1 MTGENEKHMNQINN
15 KKSASQ
21 PTNEFDQVVKGN
33 SLGKDAWRRL
43 KKNKMAVISIVIV
56 SIYIVLAVAA
66 PILPI
71 YPYDEII
78 LDHQHLKPSLT
89 RTAGDLMLEK
99 RLADLYTQAWRQ
111 GRLVVTEEEDAL
123 LEVWVDKNEVN
134 KVWSFLFEEGNRQL
148 EAGTFTFN
156 SSEKRTVDN
165 LKKKILSDLQISV
178 ETIWTTDAQTG
189 KRLDVE
195 KLSTEEIV
203 SLYATMVG
211 STVDMEIVQYT
222 AEIEQQLLNQIKAES
237 TELTA
242 EDYQNLLAT
251 RLDSLSQKEENNLI
265 KENVLSK
272 ISRLAKDIA
281 ASDLKTAATDATAE
295 FPLNKEIQIKD
306 TLTATVKATK
316 MHERQYYLGTD
327 YVGRDLLSRIIYGGQ
342 VSIAIG
348 FIGTLTSVL
357 IGVILGSLAGYLGG
371 KVDYFIMRIV
381 DIMYGLPYMLLVIIA
396 MAIFGRNILNLFFAL
411 AIISWLTISRMVR
424 GQIMSLKNQEFIEA
438 ARSMGASTGRIIFR
452 HLVPNSLSVIIVFS
466 TLRIPSFIMTESFL
480 SFLGLGVQAPYA
492 SWGSLVGDAVGG
504 MTLYP
509 WKLFF
514 PAAVMTVFL
523 FAMNFLGDGL
533 RDAFDP
539 QSKNQL

>member
-1 MTGENEKHMNQINN
+1 MNLFSKN
-15 KKSASQ
+15 KRAPQ
-21 PTNEFDQVVKGN
+21 ATNEFNQAVVGN
-33 SLGKDAWRRL
+33 SLTKDAWRRL
-43 KKNKMAVISIVIV
+43 KKNKMAVISVVIV
-56 SIYIVLAVAA
+56 SVYILLAILA

-89 RTAGDLMLEK
+89 KTAGELLLEK

-111 GRLVVTEEEDAL
+111 GRMHLTEEQDDMLWEWIDR
-123 LEVWVDKNEVN
+123 NEAN
-134 KVWSFLFEEGNRQL
+134 KVWDWMFIEGTRQIEEGLYTLTTAEQ
-148 EAGTFTFN
+148 
-156 SSEKRTVDN
+156 RTVDN
-165 LKKKILSDLQISV
+165 LQNKLKTDLQINV
-178 ETIWTTDAQTG
+178 KKIWYTDPETG
-189 KRLDVE
+189 KRENVE
-195 KLSTEEIV
+195 RMPV
-203 SLYATMVG
+203 DQVVQLYADMIEAPVEPIITQYEREISQQFMRTIQAQNTNLTDEEYQLLLENELDG
-211 STVDMEIVQYT
+211 TSERAMNKLIMDNIFAKIAREAMDIATVDLRTVVENDEADFPMKQEI
-222 AEIEQQLLNQIKAES
+222 AIRGPLSADIEANRKH
-237 TELTA
+237 
-242 EDYQNLLAT
+242 D
-251 RLDSLSQKEENNLI
+251 
-265 KENVLSK
+265 
-272 ISRLAKDIA
+272 
-281 ASDLKTAATDATAE
+281 
-295 FPLNKEIQIKD
+295 
-306 TLTATVKATK
+306 
-316 MHERQYYLGTD
+316 RQYFLGTD
-327 YVGRDLLSRIIYGGQ
+327 YQGRDMLSRIIYGGQ

-348 FIGTLTSVL
+348 FIGTVTSVL
-357 IGVILGSLAGYLGG
+357 IGIVLGALAGYLGG
-371 KVDYFIMRIV
+371 KVDYIIMRIV

-396 MAIFGRNILNLFFAL
+396 MAVFGRNILNLFFAL

-438 ARSMGASTGRIIFR
+438 ARSMGAPTWRIIIR

-492 SWGSLVGDAVGG
+492 SWGSLVGDAVKG

-514 PAAVMTVFL
+514 PAAAMTIFL

>member
-1 MTGENEKHMNQINN
+1 MNLLN
-15 KKSASQ
+15 KQVEPQA
-21 PTNEFDQVVKGN
+21 TNEFDQVIVGN
-33 SLGKDAWRRL
+33 SLSKDAWRRL
-43 KKNKMAVISIVIV
+43 RKNKMAVISVFIVIV
-56 SIYIVLAVAA
+56 YILLAILA

-89 RTAGDLMLEK
+89 KTAGELLLDK
-99 RLADLYTQAWRQ
+99 RMADLYTQAWRE
-111 GRLVVTEEEDAL
+111 GRMDLPEEVE
-123 LEVWVDKNEVN
+123 EQIWYWIDKNEVN
-134 KVWSFLFEEGNRQL
+134 KVWDYMLIEGDAQVAR
-148 EAGTFTFN
+148 GTFAFTPA
-156 SSEKRTVDN
+156 EQR
-165 LKKKILSDLQISV
+165 KIDTLQDKIKTDLQITV
-178 ETIWTTDAQTG
+178 KKVWYTYDGQ
-189 KRLDVE
+189 KRQNIASLPV
-195 KLSTEEIV
+195 EEIV
-203 SLYATMVG
+203 SIYADMVG
-211 STVDMEIVQYT
+211 TTRDIETEQYER
-222 AEIEQQLLNQIKAES
+222 EIEQQLLKTIKRENVDLTEAE
-237 TELTA
+237 
-242 EDYQNLLAT
+242 YQLL
-251 RLDSLSQKEENNLI
+251 LENKKESLSERKRDALI
-265 KENVLSK
+265 KENVLAK
-272 ISRLAKDIA
+272 IKSRAKEMALI
-281 ASDLKTAATDATAE
+281 DLKEAAGSDSAE
-295 FPLNKEIQIKD
+295 FPLDKEITIQGA
-306 TLTATVKATK
+306 LSASVKATK
-316 MHERQYYLGTD
+316 KHERRYFLGTD
-327 YVGRDLLSRIIYGGQ
+327 HQGRDMLSRIIYGGQ

-348 FIGTLTSVL
+348 FIGTVTSVI
-357 IGVILGSLAGYLGG
+357 IGTILGALAGYLGG
-371 KVDYFIMRIV
+371 KIDYMIMRVV

-438 ARSMGASTGRIIFR
+438 ARSMGAPTRRIIFR

-492 SWGSLVGDAVGG
+492 SWGSLVGDAVSG

-514 PAAVMTVFL
+514 PALAMTIFL